1 MISGA
6 SDIDPTTVGTM
17 AVIGAT
23 TVFTLSWLTWLL
35 FPMLAVVLII
45 ATRLAGAGH
54 CDLQQC
60 VKDRYGPIPQWLLL
74 ASIVVV
80 NIVTI
85 SADARAGGAALGL
98 LVHYDS
104 SWFIVVVAGGSLAL
118 LLWGNMAQVQRVL
131 KYVLLCLLAYPIAA
145 VMAGPDW
152 GRVLGSIFVP
162 HVSLSGNYISGALAL
177 LGTTITSYVY
187 VWQTIEVAEERLPR
201 TLLRY
206 RHAEAAAAMFI
217 TIAIMWFILVA
228 TGATLGT
235 HHEQINTAEQAARA
249 LAPIAGPYA
258 GYVFGAGLLASALVA
273 LPVLIATT
281 GHVIAAQL
289 SAPRGLSTPVTHAPA
304 YYATASVST
313 ALAVAISLV
322 GISPIRVLFV
332 ASIIGGLATPIGLVA
347 LVVAGSD
354 SRIMGGDAVR
364 GGLRIA
370 GWVITGVITL
380 LSVVYL
386 AQQAIGGL
394 SRGLTAGKRHG
405 LAGPVALDLCSRCC
419 WWHSRSGCRTLPPL
433 SALAPQAPMA
443 VPGCVSGSSS
453 GCSRG
458 TTVTPQRS
466 RRAGREPV
474 GCWSP
479 GQR

>member
-1 MISGA
+1 VGGGLGLLRRGRDGGQRVLRLAGPGMISGA

-23 TVFTLSWLTWLL
+23 TIYTLGWLTWLL
-35 FPMLAVVLII
+35 FPMLAIVLII

-60 VKDRYGPIPQWLLL
+60 VKDRYGPVLQWMLLV
-74 ASIVVV
+74 SIIGV

-85 SADARAGGAALGL
+85 SADAQAGGAALGL

-104 SWFIVVVAGGSLAL
+104 SWFIVLVAGASLAL
-118 LLWGNMAQVQRVL
+118 LLWGNMRQVQRVL

-145 VMAGPDW
+145 VVAGPDW
-152 GRVLGSIFVP
+152 GRVLGGVFYP
-162 HVSLSGNYISGALAL
+162 HVSLTGNYVSSALAL

-187 VWQTIEVAEERLPR
+187 VWQTIEVAEERPSR
-201 TLLRY
+201 SLLRY
-206 RHAEAAAAMFI
+206 RHAEATAAMFI

-235 HHEQINTAEQAARA
+235 RHQQVNTAQQAASA

-258 GYVFGAGLLASALVA
+258 SYVFGAGLLASALVA

-289 SAPRGLSTPVTHAPA
+289 SAPRGLSTPVTEAPA

-313 ALAVAISLV
+313 LIAVLAGLAGV
-322 GISPIRVLFV
+322 SPIRVLFV

-347 LVVAGSD
+347 LLAAGSD
-354 SRIMGGDAVR
+354 TRIMGGDAVR
-364 GGLRIA
+364 GVLRAA
-370 GWVITGVITL
+370 GWVIAGVIAL
-380 LSVVYL
+380 LSIIYL
-386 AQQAIGGL
+386 VQQVTGGGL
-394 SRGLTAGKRHG
+394 TCPASAHTPAFRVIWRPADADLG
-405 LAGPVALDLCSRCC
+405 AGPR
-419 WWHSRSGCRTLPPL
+419 
-433 SALAPQAPMA
+433 
-443 VPGCVSGSSS
+443 
-453 GCSRG
+453 
-458 TTVTPQRS
+458 
-466 RRAGREPV
+466 
-474 GCWSP
+474 
-479 GQR
+479 